1 MATIYETSDRINVK
15 VGGVD
20 VTIRPLT
27 RKQKADVLAQIVNG
41 EYLEATA
48 LAMKYA
54 ITDVAGLEK
63 SDGSKYQ
70 LKSQDDNL
78 TDDTVDNLLNM
89 EISTDLGQLCIKLA
103 NGVPKDIAEV
113 KIKKKA
119 GKRKKS

>member
-20 VTIRPLT
+20 VTISPLT
-27 RKQKADVLAQIVNG
+27 RKQKADVLAQIVVG

-54 ITDVAGLEK
+54 IKDVEGLEK
-63 SDGSKYQ
+63 TDGSKYE
-70 LKSQDDNL
+70 LKSEVDGL

-89 EISTDLGQLCIKLA
+89 TIATDLGQLCIKLA
-103 NGVPKDIAEV
+103 NGVPKEIGEAT
-113 KIKKKA
+113 IKKKA
-119 GKRKKS
+119 TKRKK